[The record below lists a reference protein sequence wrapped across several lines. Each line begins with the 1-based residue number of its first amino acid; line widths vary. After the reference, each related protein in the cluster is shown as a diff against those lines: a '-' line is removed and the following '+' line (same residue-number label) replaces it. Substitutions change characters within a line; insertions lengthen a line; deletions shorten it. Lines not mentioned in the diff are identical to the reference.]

1 LLSPRLNPQLRQQSF
16 FLQKISSIF
25 AVRSINLLKS
35 AKMTELGSSIWPA
48 AVLLFFLMD
57 PIGNIPVMLTIM
69 KDIDPRRQRKIL
81 AREMFMALIILLI
94 FLFAGRPL
102 LSFLHLEQEAVTIS
116 GGIILLIIGLRMIFP
131 QQHGLMGYQPQGE
144 PFLVPIA
151 IPLVAGPSVLAMLIL
166 MTTSQPGNM
175 TNWFF
180 ALIIAW
186 FFTSLLLQLAPFLL
200 KFLKQRGLTALE
212 RLMGMILVMLAVQML
227 LDGFK
232 ELFG

>member
-1 LLSPRLNPQLRQQSF
+1 M
-16 FLQKISSIF
+16 
-25 AVRSINLLKS
+25 AD
-35 AKMTELGSSIWPA
+35 LGSSIWPA

-57 PIGNIPVMLTIM
+57 PLGNIPVMLAIM
-69 KDIDPRRQRKIL
+69 KGIDSRRQRRII

-102 LSFLHLEQEAVTIS
+102 LNFLHLDQEAVTIS

-131 QQHGLMGYQPQGE
+131 QQSGLMGYQPDGE

-166 MTTSQPGNM
+166 MTSSQPGNM

-180 ALIIAW
+180 AVIVAWASTALI
-186 FFTSLLLQLAPFLL
+186 LQLAPVLL
-200 KFLKQRGLTALE
+200 RFLKQRGLTALE

-227 LDGFK
+227 IDGFT
-232 ELFG
+232 ELF